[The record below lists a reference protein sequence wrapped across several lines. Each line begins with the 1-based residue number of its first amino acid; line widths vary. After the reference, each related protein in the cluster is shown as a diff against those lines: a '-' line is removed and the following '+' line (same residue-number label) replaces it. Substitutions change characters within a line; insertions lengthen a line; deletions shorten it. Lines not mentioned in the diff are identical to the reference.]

1 MKVYVIVMTLANAH
15 IIFSVLVLFVIV
27 VLFIMGSRY
36 KKIKTLSS
44 LAGLASAF
52 IVVGIFFGN
61 NSMLGF
67 SLLAV
72 GVILAIGDIIVK
84 ARSGRGRRE
93 M

>member
-1 MKVYVIVMTLANAH
+1 MTLANAH

>member
-1 MKVYVIVMTLANAH
+1 
-15 IIFSVLVLFVIV
+15 VLVLFVIV

>member
-1 MKVYVIVMTLANAH
+1 MTLANVH

>member
-1 MKVYVIVMTLANAH
+1 MTIANTYIV
-15 IIFSVLVLFVIV
+15 FSVLVLFVIAAM
-27 VLFIMGSRY
+27 FILGNRF
-36 KKIKTLSS
+36 KKNKKLSP

-61 NSMLGF
+61 NRILGF